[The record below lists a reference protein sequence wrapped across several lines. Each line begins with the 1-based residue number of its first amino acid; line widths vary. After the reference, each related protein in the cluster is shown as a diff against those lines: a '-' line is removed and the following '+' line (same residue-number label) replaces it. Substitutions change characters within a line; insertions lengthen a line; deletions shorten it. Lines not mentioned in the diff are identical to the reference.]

1 MRRWNL
7 LEYIAIYVSEGVPGS
22 EVGLVLP
29 EASPAV
35 LEPLVGALELG
46 SSG

>member
-1 MRRWNL
+1 MH
-7 LEYIAIYVSEGVPGS
+7 VFEGVPGS

-35 LEPLVGALELG
+35 LEPLVGTLEPG

>member
-1 MRRWNL
+1 MH
-7 LEYIAIYVSEGVPGS
+7 ISEGVPGS
-22 EVGLVLP
+22 KVGLVLP

-35 LEPLVGALELG
+35 LEPLVGALEPG